1 MLALL
6 LLAPSSNVI
15 WDFDWARNLAI
26 AMYFLAILIFAFA
39 AQALQPS
46 LRINPI
52 PKPGAP
58 LITHGIY
65 KYLRHPMYFA
75 VMVIATALLI
85 QNINLVTFLI
95 WIALGTNMS
104 FKARYEDQLLRE
116 NHASAHKYQADT
128 PDLLGE
134 NIE

>member
-6 LLAPSSNVI
+6 LIAPSSNAF
-15 WDFDWARNLAI
+15 WEFDWARNLAI

-58 LITHGIY
+58 LITNGIY

-85 QNINLVTFLI
+85 QKLNLVSFLF

-104 FKARYEDQLLRE
+104 IKARYEDSLLRDI
-116 NHASAHKYQADT
+116 HASAKKYQENT
-128 PDLLGE
+128 LG
-134 NIE
+134 

>member
-1 MLALL
+1 
-6 LLAPSSNVI
+6 
-15 WDFDWARNLAI
+15 
-26 AMYFLAILIFAFA
+26 MYFLAILIFAFA

-58 LITHGIY
+58 LITNGIY

-85 QNINLVTFLI
+85 QKLNLVSFLF

-104 FKARYEDQLLRE
+104 IKARYEDSLLRDI
-116 NHASAHKYQADT
+116 HASAKKYQEKT
-128 PDLLGE
+128 LG
-134 NIE
+134 

>member
-1 MLALL
+1 
-6 LLAPSSNVI
+6 
-15 WDFDWARNLAI
+15 
-26 AMYFLAILIFAFA
+26 MYFLAVLIFAFA

-85 QNINLVTFLI
+85 QKLNLFAFII

-104 FKARYEDQLLRE
+104 LKARYEDQLLRY
-116 NHASAHKYQADT
+116 NHASAQKYQADT

>member
-6 LLAPSSNVI
+6 LIAPSSNAF
-15 WDFDWARNLAI
+15 WEFDWARNLAI

-58 LITHGIY
+58 LITNGIY

-75 VMVIATALLI
+75 VMVISTALLI
-85 QNINLVTFLI
+85 QKLNLVSFLF

-104 FKARYEDQLLRE
+104 IKARYEDSLLRDI
-116 NHASAHKYQADT
+116 HASAKKYQEKT
-128 PDLLGE
+128 FG
-134 NIE
+134 

>member
-116 NHASAHKYQADT
+116 NHASALKYQADT

>member
-1 MLALL
+1 
-6 LLAPSSNVI
+6 
-15 WDFDWARNLAI
+15 
-26 AMYFLAILIFAFA
+26 MYFCAILIFAFA
-39 AQALQPS
+39 AHALQPS

-85 QNINLVTFLI
+85 QKLNFVSFLI

-104 FKARYEDQLLRE
+104 LKARYEDQLLRKIHVSAKNYQE
-116 NHASAHKYQADT
+116 NT
-128 PDLLGE
+128 LG
-134 NIE
+134 

>member
-1 MLALL
+1 LLALL
-6 LLAPSSNVI
+6 LLAPASNVI
-15 WDFDWARNLAI
+15 WEFDWARNLAI

-85 QNINLVTFLI
+85 QKINLVSLLI

-116 NHASAHKYQADT
+116 NHASALKYQADT

>member
-1 MLALL
+1 
-6 LLAPSSNVI
+6 
-15 WDFDWARNLAI
+15 
-26 AMYFLAILIFAFA
+26 MYFLAILIFAFA

-85 QNINLVTFLI
+85 QKINLVSLLT

-116 NHASAHKYQADT
+116 NHATALKYQADT

-134 NIE
+134 KIE

>member
-6 LLAPSSNVI
+6 LIAPSTDVI
-15 WDFDWARNLAI
+15 WEFDWARNLAI

-75 VMVIATALLI
+75 VMIIATALLI
-85 QNINLVTFLI
+85 QKINLISFVI
-95 WIALGTNMS
+95 WFTLGTNMS

-116 NHASAHKYQADT
+116 NHASAIKYQADT

>member
-6 LLAPSSNVI
+6 LIAPSSNAF
-15 WDFDWARNLAI
+15 WEFDWARNLAI

-58 LITHGIY
+58 LITNGIY

-85 QNINLVTFLI
+85 QKLNLVSFLF

-104 FKARYEDQLLRE
+104 IKARYEDSLLRDI
-116 NHASAHKYQADT
+116 HASAKKYQEKT
-128 PDLLGE
+128 LG
-134 NIE
+134 

>member
-6 LLAPSSNVI
+6 LIAPSSNAF
-15 WDFDWARNLAI
+15 WEFDWARNLAI

-58 LITHGIY
+58 LITNGIY

-75 VMVIATALLI
+75 VMVISTALLI
-85 QNINLVTFLI
+85 QKLNLVSFLF

-104 FKARYEDQLLRE
+104 IKARYEDSLLRDI
-116 NHASAHKYQADT
+116 HASAKKYQENT
-128 PDLLGE
+128 LG
-134 NIE
+134 